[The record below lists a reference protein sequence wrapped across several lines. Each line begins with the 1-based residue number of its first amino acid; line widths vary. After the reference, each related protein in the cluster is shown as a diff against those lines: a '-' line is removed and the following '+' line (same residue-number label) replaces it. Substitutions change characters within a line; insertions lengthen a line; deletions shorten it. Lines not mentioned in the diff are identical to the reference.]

1 MMRYYRWAI
10 WTTPVLALVLIA
22 TPPTLAG
29 SGTGTSNG
37 AWSRINGSSGSGSG
51 SYSSPVYNYGS
62 PVYAPAQSSAPTTT
76 QSFYSGPPANG
87 AEIRVIL
94 PANGTVSFGRVPLSQ
109 DAGAHKY
116 LTPALTGD
124 DAYGYDVQAKWMEN
138 GKEVSRTKHVT
149 FYAGD
154 QISVDFR

>member
-1 MMRYYRWAI
+1 MRDYRWAI
-10 WTTPVLALVLIA
+10 WTAPVLALVLIA

-37 AWSRINGSSGSGSG
+37 AWNRINGSSGSGSG
-51 SYSSPVYNYGS
+51 YYAPPAYSYETPVYSS
-62 PVYAPAQSSAPTTT
+62 AQTSSSISNL
-76 QSFYSGPPANG
+76 SFSSGPPANE

-94 PANGTVSFGRVPLSQ
+94 PANGTVSFGRIPLSQ
-109 DAGAHKY
+109 GAGVREY
-116 LTPALTGD
+116 LTPPLTGD

-149 FYAGD
+149 FRAGD
-154 QISVDFR
+154 RVSVDFR